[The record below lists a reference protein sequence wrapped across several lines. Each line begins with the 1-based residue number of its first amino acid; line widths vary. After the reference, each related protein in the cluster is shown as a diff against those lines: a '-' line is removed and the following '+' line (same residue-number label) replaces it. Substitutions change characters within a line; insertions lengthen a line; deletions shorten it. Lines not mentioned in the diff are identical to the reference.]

1 MKIEIRLF
9 ASLARYL
16 PDKSDGRSLI
26 VEVDDETTV
35 KDILERMRVPL
46 GEVKLIFINGIR
58 SEMESSLKDGDR
70 LGVFPPVA
78 GG

>member
-1 MKIEIRLF
+1 MIIELRLF

-16 PDKSDGRSLI
+16 PDKSDGRSFTM
-26 VEVDDETTV
+26 EVHGGTTV
-35 KDILERMRVPL
+35 KDILEKVGVPL
-46 GEVKLIFINGIR
+46 GEVKLIFLNGIR